1 MRTLLLCSAFL
12 VGSFLQAQATLNVS
26 PAQPR
31 VGALTTL
38 TLGGVTPFSITWDF
52 GDGTAPA
59 PGGAVTTHT
68 YAATGSFIARAT
80 YTTVAVGGTAT
91 TIQRAVRVT
100 EPRMIRY
107 APAGPEAGQVVTLQA
122 LSFFQTLG
130 IAWNFGDGTA
140 PYISDT
146 NTIRHT
152 YARNGAFT
160 VSAIDQGDGRRIQ
173 GQVVIGPLGPGAP
186 FSISYLALRWEDG
199 TVRRTVQQGEP
210 GLVAYADL
218 KYEGTGLLQAQW
230 LVDDVPLRSFS
241 RQLTFAHRATLTSGQ
256 VTTAG
261 PALSLPTNIP
271 GAHSVTLK
279 VLQPGLTFQVPVIR
293 YFVSLGPDPEG
304 PVLQAVLP
312 RRVRAGEEVELQL
325 SGPRLKADMELHL
338 GRDME
343 VVGPIRLLGPDMALV
358 QVFVA
363 PTARSGTRILRASRE
378 QGAPAGTAK
387 LEILPPL
394 KKRTNRK

>member
-1 MRTLLLCSAFL
+1 MRTILLCSAFL
-12 VGSFLQAQATLNVS
+12 AASFLQAQATLNVS

-38 TLGGVTPFSITWDF
+38 TLGGVIPFSVTWDF
-52 GDGTAPA
+52 GDGTAPT

-68 YAATGSFIARAT
+68 YASAALFIVRAT
-80 YTTVAVGGTAT
+80 YTTSAVGGTT
-91 TIQRAVRVT
+91 NTIQRAVRVT
-100 EPRMIRY
+100 EPRTIRY

-130 IAWNFGDGTA
+130 IAWNFGDGSA

-146 NTIRHT
+146 NTTRHA

-173 GQVVIGPLGPGAP
+173 GQVVVGPLGPGAP

-199 TVRRTVQQGEP
+199 TVRCTVQQGEQ

-218 KYEGTGLLQAQW
+218 KFEGSGLLQAQW

-241 RQLTFAHRATLTSGQ
+241 RQLTFAHRTTLASSQLMPG
-256 VTTAG
+256 G
-261 PALSLPTNIP
+261 PPISLPTNLP
-271 GAHSVTLK
+271 GSHTVTLK
-279 VLQPGLTFQVPVIR
+279 VLQPGLAFQVPVIR

-304 PVLQAVLP
+304 PSLQAVLP

-338 GRDME
+338 GRDLE
-343 VVGPIRLLGPDMALV
+343 VVGPIRLLGPDTALV

-363 PTARSGTRILRASRE
+363 PTARSGARVLRASRE

-394 KKRTNRK
+394 KKRPNRK